1 MRFVCDDHL
10 GKLARLLRTLGFD
23 TLWVASGSDA
33 EIVRASASGRIFVSR
48 DRRWQEKTLPE
59 PTVVVGASDP
69 CDQLREVVAACHLDI
84 NADALFTRCTVCNSV
99 TEPVA
104 KASVEA
110 RLPPYVRKT
119 IDRFRICPG
128 CDRIY
133 WEGTH
138 VTAIRGRLAAQ
149 GFLKTA

>member
-23 TLWVASGSDA
+23 ALWVASGSDA
-33 EIVRASASGRIFVSR
+33 EIVKASAAGRIFVSR
-48 DRRWQEKTLPE
+48 DRSWREKTLPE
-59 PTVVVGASDP
+59 PTVVVAASNP
-69 CDQLREVVAACHLDI
+69 YDQLREVIAACHLRL
-84 NADALFTRCTVCNSV
+84 DAAGLFTRCTVCNGV

-104 KASVEA
+104 KSLVES
-110 RLPPYVRKT
+110 RLPPHVRRT
-119 IDRFRICPG
+119 IDRFRTCPG

-138 VTAIRGRLAAQ
+138 VTAIRARLAAE
-149 GFLKTA
+149 GFLKAE